1 MSPANTEHGISNP
14 TELATLGAGCFWCVE
29 AVYQEVRGVQRV
41 VSGYAGGTVAN
52 PTYEAVCR
60 GKTGHAEVIQ
70 VTFDP
75 QIISFEDILYIFW
88 RTHDPTTLNRQ
99 GADVGT
105 QYRSAIFYHSEEQR
119 RIAEKSKQ
127 ETDASGLWSR
137 PIVTVIEPLTHF
149 YPGEGYHQ
157 DFYRSNPYQPYCLF
171 VIDPK
176 MQKFR
181 KEFQHRLRDT
191 AEA

>member
-1 MSPANTEHGISNP
+1 
-14 TELATLGAGCFWCVE
+14 
-29 AVYQEVRGVQRV
+29 
-41 VSGYAGGTVAN
+41 
-52 PTYEAVCR
+52 
-60 GKTGHAEVIQ
+60 
-70 VTFDP
+70 
-75 QIISFEDILYIFW
+75 
-88 RTHDPTTLNRQ
+88 
-99 GADVGT
+99 VGT